1 MPVRALP
8 TTAKIARIVER
19 TLSIIK
25 PDVVARDQ
33 IGAILQHVE
42 QTGLRIVATRMLQ
55 LDLRQAAGFY
65 DVHREQPFF
74 QSLVQFMTSGPVV
87 VSVLEGDDAIAR
99 YRKLMG
105 ATDPEQADAGT
116 LRKLFG
122 TNVERNAVHGSDAPD
137 TARTEVAYFFGQA
150 DLVPR

>member
-8 TTAKIARIVER
+8 ATAKIARIVER

-55 LDLRQAAGFY
+55 LDLRQAEGFY
-65 DVHREQPFF
+65 DVHRERPFF

-122 TNVERNAVHGSDAPD
+122 TNVERNAVHGSDAPN
-137 TARTEVAYFFGQA
+137 TARTEVAYFFAEA

>member
-1 MPVRALP
+1 MRALP
-8 TTAKIARIVER
+8 ATANIARVVER

-25 PDVVARDQ
+25 PEVVARNQ

-55 LDLRQAAGFY
+55 LDRRQAEGFY
-65 DVHREQPFF
+65 DVHRERPFF

-122 TNVERNAVHGSDAPD
+122 TNVEHNAVHGSDAPD
-137 TARTEVAYFFGQA
+137 TARTEVAYFFGEA

>member
-1 MPVRALP
+1 MRAQP
-8 TTAKIARIVER
+8 ATAKIARIVER

-55 LDLRQAAGFY
+55 LDRRQAEGFY
-65 DVHREQPFF
+65 DVHRERPFF

-122 TNVERNAVHGSDAPD
+122 TNLERNAVHGSDAPD
-137 TARTEVAYFFGQA
+137 TARAEVAYFFSEA
-150 DLVPR
+150 DLVTR

>member
-1 MPVRALP
+1 MRAQP
-8 TTAKIARIVER
+8 ATAKIARIVER

-25 PDVVARDQ
+25 PEVVARDQ

-55 LDLRQAAGFY
+55 LDRRQAEGFY
-65 DVHREQPFF
+65 DVHRERPFF

-122 TNVERNAVHGSDAPD
+122 TNLERNAVHGSDAPD
-137 TARTEVAYFFGQA
+137 TARAEVAYFFGEA
-150 DLVPR
+150 DLVTR

>member
-1 MPVRALP
+1 MRALP
-8 TTAKIARIVER
+8 ATANIARVVER

-25 PDVVARDQ
+25 PEVVARNQ

-55 LDLRQAAGFY
+55 LDRRQAEGFY
-65 DVHREQPFF
+65 DVHRERPFF

-137 TARTEVAYFFGQA
+137 TARTEVAYFFGEA

>member
-1 MPVRALP
+1 MRTPPA
-8 TTAKIARIVER
+8 TANIARVVER

-25 PDVVARDQ
+25 PDVVSRDQ

-42 QTGLRIVATRMLQ
+42 QAGLRIVATRMLQ
-55 LDLRQAAGFY
+55 LDRRQAEGFY
-65 DVHREQPFF
+65 DVHRERPFF

-137 TARTEVAYFFGQA
+137 TARAEVAYFFAEA

>member
-1 MPVRALP
+1 MRAQP
-8 TTAKIARIVER
+8 ATAKIARIVER

-25 PDVVARDQ
+25 PEVVARDQ

-42 QTGLRIVATRMLQ
+42 QAGLRIVATRMLQ
-55 LDLRQAAGFY
+55 LDRRQAEGFY
-65 DVHREQPFF
+65 DVHRERPFF

-122 TNVERNAVHGSDAPD
+122 TNLERNAVHGSDAPD
-137 TARTEVAYFFGQA
+137 TARAEVAYFFSEA
-150 DLVPR
+150 DLVTR

>member
-1 MPVRALP
+1 M
-8 TTAKIARIVER
+8 ER

-25 PDVVARDQ
+25 PEVVARNQ

-55 LDLRQAAGFY
+55 LDRRQAEGFY
-65 DVHREQPFF
+65 DVHRERPFF

-122 TNVERNAVHGSDAPD
+122 TNVEHNAVHGSDAPD

>member
-1 MPVRALP
+1 VPVRALP
-8 TTAKIARIVER
+8 ATANIARVVER

-25 PDVVARDQ
+25 PEVVARNQ
-33 IGAILQHVE
+33 IGAILQQVE

-55 LDLRQAAGFY
+55 LDRRQAEGFY
-65 DVHREQPFF
+65 DVHRERPFF

-122 TNVERNAVHGSDAPD
+122 TNVEHNAVHGSDAPD
-137 TARTEVAYFFGQA
+137 TARTEVAYFFGEA

>member
-1 MPVRALP
+1 M
-8 TTAKIARIVER
+8 ER

-25 PDVVARDQ
+25 PEVVARNQ

-55 LDLRQAAGFY
+55 LDRRQAEGFY
-65 DVHREQPFF
+65 DVHRERPFF

-122 TNVERNAVHGSDAPD
+122 TNVEHNAVHGSDAPD
-137 TARTEVAYFFGQA
+137 TARTEVAYFFGEA

>member
-1 MPVRALP
+1 MRALP
-8 TTAKIARIVER
+8 ATANIARVVER

-55 LDLRQAAGFY
+55 LDRRQAEGFY
-65 DVHREQPFF
+65 DVHRERPFF

-122 TNVERNAVHGSDAPD
+122 TDVERNAVHGSDAPD
-137 TARTEVAYFFGQA
+137 TASAEVAYFFGKA

>member
-1 MPVRALP
+1 MRAQP
-8 TTAKIARIVER
+8 ATAKIARIVER

-25 PDVVARDQ
+25 PEVVARDQ

-55 LDLRQAAGFY
+55 LDRRQAEGFY
-65 DVHREQPFF
+65 DVHRERPFF

-122 TNVERNAVHGSDAPD
+122 TNVERNAVHGSDSPD
-137 TARTEVAYFFGQA
+137 TARTEVAYFFDKS
-150 DLVPR
+150 DLVTR

>member
-1 MPVRALP
+1 MQ
-8 TTAKIARIVER
+8 R
-19 TLSIIK
+19 TLTIIK
-25 PDVVARDQ
+25 PDAVLAGHA
-33 IGAILQHVE
+33 GANLSRLE
-42 QTGLRIVATRMLQ
+42 KAGFRIVALPMRHLTGPE
-55 LDLRQAAGFY
+55 AEGFS
-65 DVHREQPFF
+65 DVHRERPFF

>member
-1 MPVRALP
+1 MRALP
-8 TTAKIARIVER
+8 ATANIARVVER

-25 PDVVARDQ
+25 PEVVARNQ

-55 LDLRQAAGFY
+55 LDRRQAEGFY
-65 DVHREQPFF
+65 DVHRERPFF

-122 TNVERNAVHGSDAPD
+122 TNVEHNAVHGSDAPD

>member
-1 MPVRALP
+1 MRTPPA
-8 TTAKIARIVER
+8 TANIARVVER

-25 PDVVARDQ
+25 PDVVSRDQ

-55 LDLRQAAGFY
+55 LDRRQAEGFY
-65 DVHREQPFF
+65 DVHRERPFF

-122 TNVERNAVHGSDAPD
+122 TNLERNAVHGSDAPD
-137 TARTEVAYFFGQA
+137 TARAEVAYFFSEA
-150 DLVPR
+150 DLVTR

>member
-1 MPVRALP
+1 VPVRALP
-8 TTAKIARIVER
+8 ATANIARVVER

-25 PDVVARDQ
+25 PEVVARNQ

-55 LDLRQAAGFY
+55 LDRRQAEGFY
-65 DVHREQPFF
+65 DVHRERPFF

-122 TNVERNAVHGSDAPD
+122 TNVEHNAVHGSDAPD
-137 TARTEVAYFFGQA
+137 TARTEVAYFFGEA

>member
-1 MPVRALP
+1 MRTPPA
-8 TTAKIARIVER
+8 TANIARVVER

-55 LDLRQAAGFY
+55 LDRRQAEGFY
-65 DVHREQPFF
+65 DVHRERPFF

-122 TNVERNAVHGSDAPD
+122 TDVERNAVHGSDAPD
-137 TARTEVAYFFGQA
+137 TASAEVAHFFGKA
-150 DLVPR
+150 DLVTR

>member
-1 MPVRALP
+1 
-8 TTAKIARIVER
+8 VER
-19 TLSIIK
+19 TLAIVK
-25 PDVVARDQ
+25 PDMVAANRV
-33 IGAILQHVE
+33 GAILE
-42 QTGLRIVATRMLQ
+42 RIEESGLRPVAMRMLK
-55 LDLRQAAGFY
+55 LDRRQAEGFY

-74 QSLVQFMTSGPVV
+74 RSLVEFMTSGPVV

-105 ATDPEQADAGT
+105 ATDPEKADPGT

-122 TNVERNAVHGSDAPD
+122 TNVERNAIHGSDAPE
-137 TARTEVAYFFGQA
+137 TARREIAYFFGEL

>member
-1 MPVRALP
+1 MRALP
-8 TTAKIARIVER
+8 ATANIARVVER

-25 PDVVARDQ
+25 PEVVARNQ

-55 LDLRQAAGFY
+55 LDRRQAEGFY
-65 DVHREQPFF
+65 DVHRERPFF

-122 TNVERNAVHGSDAPD
+122 TNVEHNAVHGSEIGRASC
-137 TARTEVAYFFGQA
+137 RERV
-150 DLVPR
+150 

>member
-1 MPVRALP
+1 MRTPPA
-8 TTAKIARIVER
+8 TANIARVVER

-55 LDLRQAAGFY
+55 LDRRQAEGFY
-65 DVHREQPFF
+65 DVHRERPFF

-122 TNVERNAVHGSDAPD
+122 TDVERNAVHGSDAPD
-137 TARTEVAYFFGQA
+137 TARAEVAYFFAEA

>member
-1 MPVRALP
+1 MRTPPA
-8 TTAKIARIVER
+8 TANIARVVER

-25 PDVVARDQ
+25 PDVVSRDQ

-42 QTGLRIVATRMLQ
+42 QAGLRIVATRMLQ
-55 LDLRQAAGFY
+55 LDRRQAEGFY
-65 DVHREQPFF
+65 DVHRERPFF

-122 TNVERNAVHGSDAPD
+122 TDVERNAVHGSDAPD
-137 TARTEVAYFFGQA
+137 TASAEVAYFFGKA